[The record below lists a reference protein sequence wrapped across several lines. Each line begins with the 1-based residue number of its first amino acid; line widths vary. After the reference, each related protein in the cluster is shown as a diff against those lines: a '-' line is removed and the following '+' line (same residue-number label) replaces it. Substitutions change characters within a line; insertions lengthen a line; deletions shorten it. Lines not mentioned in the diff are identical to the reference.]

1 MAMTRFLGVQ
11 GLLSRTFL
19 GTSVARVTSTPVQVQ
34 CVRMMSEQ
42 NITITPPKEKK
53 DEDKETMRKRLLY
66 QSRKRGIRENDLIF
80 STYASKYLDT
90 MQGDE
95 LKAYDVILNDH
106 DNEWDMF
113 YWLTGQSPLPEYLE
127 QNKVMQELVEYTRNR
142 SKEVRV
148 SMPPLN
154 HE

>member
-1 MAMTRFLGVQ
+1 MFYASKSPTANLYECVVVLSFLWGCQGVDVD
-11 GLLSRTFL
+11 LDHTTCPYAVSR
-19 GTSVARVTSTPVQVQ
+19 SP
-34 CVRMMSEQ
+34 
-42 NITITPPKEKK
+42 NIVFFVCGVCTLVC
-53 DEDKETMRKRLLY
+53 R
-66 QSRKRGIRENDLIF
+66 